1 MKKKLLALLLALSMA
16 LALAACGGNNTTAD
30 TAGNNTAGN
39 DTAGNTQQTDDGG
52 DAAGADITIG
62 MICIHDQNSGYDV
75 AHIDGLTAACE
86 ALGIDVDS
94 QVIFRYNIAE
104 DETCEDTAI
113 DLAEEGCD
121 IIFSD
126 SYGHQTYMLSAAEQ
140 YPDVTFVACTGDQA
154 GVAGLDNFKNI
165 FPYTYESRYVSGV
178 VAGMKLQELMAD
190 GTVTDPKVGYVG
202 AYPYAEVV
210 CGYTAFLLGIQSQ
223 VPEAYMEVQYTNSWF
238 DLTKEGE
245 TANALMANGCV
256 IIGQHADS
264 TGAPSAVQAAL
275 ESGTVAY
282 SVGYNIDM
290 LSVAPEAALTSAQNN
305 WSVLYQATLEKFIAG
320 EEIPADYATGCA
332 DGAVMISAL
341 GPSCAEGTQEKV
353 DEVWAGIADGSLKV
367 FDTSTFTVGGET
379 VTEYE
384 VNFSIID
391 FNTGTVIYEGPTENV
406 ISDGAFQESVY
417 RSAPY
422 FDLRIDGITELNS

>member
-1 MKKKLLALLLALSMA
+1 MKKFLALLLTLAMALS
-16 LALAACGGNNTTAD
+16 LAACGGQEEAP
-30 TAGNNTAGN
+30 A
-39 DTAGNTQQTDDGG
+39 QDGG
-52 DAAGADITIG
+52 DASGDEAQEVSVKVGL
-62 MICIHDQNSGYDV
+62 ICVHDQNSGYDV
-75 AHIDGLTAACE
+75 AHIDGLTAACQN
-86 ALGIDVDS
+86 LGIDPTDTN
-94 QVIFRYNIAE
+94 QVVFKYNVGE
-104 DETCEDTAI
+104 DQSCYDAAV
-113 DLAEEGCD
+113 DLAEQGCD

-126 SYGHQTYMLSAAEQ
+126 SYGHQPYMLQAARE
-140 YPDVTFVACTGDQA
+140 YEDITFVACTGDQA
-154 GVAGLDNFKNI
+154 AVSGLANFKNI

-178 VAGMKLQELMAD
+178 VAGMKLKELMDA

-210 CGYTAFLLGIQSQ
+210 CGYTAFLLGIQSV

-238 DLTKEGE
+238 DLAGE
-245 TANALMANGCV
+245 AEAANILMANGCV

-264 TGAPSAVQAAL
+264 TGAPSAVQEAL
-275 ESGTVAY
+275 EKGTVAY

-290 LSVAPEAALTSAQNN
+290 LSVAPDAALTSAQNN

-320 EEIPADYATGCA
+320 EEIPADYATGYA

-341 GPSCAEGTQEKV
+341 GESCAEGTQEAV
-353 DEVWAGIADGSLKV
+353 DAAWAGIKDGSLKV
-367 FDTSTFTVGGET
+367 FDTSKFTVGGQT

-391 FNTGTVIYEGPTENV
+391 FATGDVVFEGPTENV
-406 ISDGAFQESVY
+406 IADGAFQESVY

-422 FDLRIDGITELNS
+422 FDLRIDGITELNNN